1 MVSSVEELYFEH
13 LLMEGAA
20 TSAGFF
26 RSIVCCSEGRL
37 LAALVFTE
45 GRLGAYGIFMPPH
58 LVCLHALLV
67 HGVGAQDSLA
77 PIDFSQVAPAR
88 YSMCSNHPGCTCA
101 SACSAS
107 TLWVVLILVPAYA
120 GGILFKVYVIG
131 EEVNV
136 VKRLSLPDMEDG
148 KEGDDLGVRSFS
160 RVSSAAASLNEA
172 GFEAVSKTAGKRPI
186 FWLNC

>member
-1 MVSSVEELYFEH
+1 
-13 LLMEGAA
+13 MEGAA

-26 RSIVCCSEGRL
+26 RSIICCSEGRL

-45 GRLGAYGIFMPPH
+45 GRLGAYSTFVPPH
-58 LVCLHALLV
+58 LVFLHALLV
-67 HGVGAQDSLA
+67 HGVGAQDVCLA
-77 PIDFSQVAPAR
+77 SMGFAQVALAR
-88 YSMCSNHPGCTCA
+88 SSMCSDHPGCTCA
-101 SACSAS
+101 SACSTS
-107 TLWVVLILVPAYA
+107 TLWLVLMLVLAYA

-172 GFEAVSKTAGKRPI
+172 GFEAVSKTAGKWPI
-186 FWLNC
+186 LLLNC